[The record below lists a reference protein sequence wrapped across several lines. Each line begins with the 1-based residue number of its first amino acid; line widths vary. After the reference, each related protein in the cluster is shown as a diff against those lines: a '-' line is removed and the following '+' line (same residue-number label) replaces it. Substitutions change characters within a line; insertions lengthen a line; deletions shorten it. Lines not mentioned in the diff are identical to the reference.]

1 MAHLNFKKD
10 LELSKQGE
18 EDVKNFLI
26 NRGCVF
32 VDFNHDNKY
41 DLLMKKKGKDITYE
55 VKTDYI
61 VYKMFDTG
69 NLFVEFEC
77 RNKPSGIAVTEAEW
91 YVNYYYHLKEFWFIK
106 TKDLKE
112 LIANNNIPVTTNA
125 GDINS
130 GTKGYLIKRKNYRD
144 YFHVYQKT

>member
-18 EDVKNFLI
+18 EEVKNFLI
-26 NRGCVF
+26 KHGCEF
-32 VDFNHDNKY
+32 VHFNHDNKY
-41 DLLMKKKGKDITYE
+41 DILMTKKNKPVTYE

-61 VYKMFDTG
+61 VIKLFDTG

-77 RNKPSGIAVTEAEW
+77 RGKLSGISVTESEW
-91 YVNYYYHLKEFWFIK
+91 YINYFYHLKELWFIK
-106 TKDLKE
+106 TQNLKD
-112 LIANNNIPVTTNA
+112 LIANNEIPITTEA

-130 GTKGYLIKRKNYRD
+130 GTKGYLINRKKYRK
-144 YFHVYQKT
+144 YFQVYNVL